1 MKRHLSFLIGCLVVV
16 FVLSSGVFSP
26 RAVLAQDTIVNA
38 VARLQDAQG
47 SVVGSAFFT
56 QAGNSVWAVIQV
68 NNLPPGFH
76 AMHVHSVGQCD
87 GSATPP
93 FSSVG
98 GVLGEGA
105 GELPELLVLQD
116 GTGYMATTTDRF
128 RVADLID
135 ADGSSLLIHTGR
147 NADMGAG
154 IACGVVHTL
163 ASADAAAANL
173 AAIAAV
179 PLDQLPAKVSREEG
193 AEHGTL
199 VLTLQ
204 SMGGIQIVGDVRSAE
219 AGQIGEV
226 TLEGDM
232 LVFTFTEITYDVAP
246 INLPG
251 GFRIGAQSIKL
262 DPAQSSTLKMDI
274 NTGEIFRDF
283 HWIQT
288 ATDVLYNASPSI
300 ALGDTA
306 KAEVAEVRDLGNNQ
320 YAIRLLTHWKSLIS
334 LETWTIGGVT
344 MPSGDIEATAEFD
357 GIYILDF
364 NK

>member
-1 MKRHLSFLIGCLVVV
+1 MNRSKFWGVFCLAW
-16 FVLSSGVFSP
+16 VLLMSLGVFSSH
-26 RAVLAQDTIVNA
+26 ALLAQDEIVNA
-38 VARLQDAQG
+38 VATVQDTQG
-47 SVVGSAFFT
+47 VIVGSAFFT
-56 QAGNSVWAVIQV
+56 QAGNNVWAVIQV

-76 AMHVHSVGQCD
+76 AMHVHGIGQCD
-87 GSATPP
+87 GSTTPP
-93 FSSVG
+93 FSSAG
-98 GVLGEGA
+98 GVLGDDA
-105 GELPELLVLQD
+105 GELPEMLVLQD

-128 RVADLID
+128 RVAELMDD
-135 ADGSSLLIHTGR
+135 DGSSIVIHTGR

-163 ASADAAAANL
+163 ASAETAAANL

-204 SMGGIQIVGDVRSAE
+204 SMGGIQIVGDVRSGA
-219 AGQIGEV
+219 AGQIGDV
-226 TLEGDM
+226 TREGDM
-232 LVFTFTEITYDVAP
+232 LVFNFTEITYDVAP

-251 GFRIGAQSIKL
+251 GFRIGAQTIKL
-262 DPAQSSTLKMDI
+262 DPAQPSTLKMDI

-288 ATDVLYNASPSI
+288 ATDVLYDDSPSI

-306 KAEVAEVRDLGNNQ
+306 KAQVAEVRDLGDNR

-357 GIYILDF
+357 GVYIMDF